1 MTAARLLGR
10 AIGNSEQL
18 RSLTVNTGKFLVD
31 ITSTVHAGTSYA
43 YVKFLIT
50 RTERTDKR
58 SRISKSDSRPS
69 PGHPNLIRSAHWR
82 HSFDLS
88 QDCFT
93 VELFSNVTWHL
104 AAITN

>member
-1 MTAARLLGR
+1 MIQILRSSILHGQLLDGDSRYPRLFDR

-58 SRISKSDSRPS
+58 SRISKSDSRPWS
-69 PGHPNLIRSAHWR
+69 GQSHGATVPGHPNLIHSAH
-82 HSFDLS
+82 
-88 QDCFT
+88 
-93 VELFSNVTWHL
+93 
-104 AAITN
+104 